1 MFPVKICGIA
11 NRESLE
17 LVLKYP
23 VSAIGFIFYP
33 NSPRFIKPTDALEMI
48 KLIPINVS
56 TVGVFVNELT
66 EKINKIAEQLN
77 LDFIQLHGNESPE
90 YCSSLSYP
98 IIKALRVGQKFSFET
113 LKNYNVHS
121 FLLDTYQPGLFGGTG
136 DTFNWEL
143 LQNLE
148 LNIPIILSGGLNPDN
163 VQDGI
168 QKTNP
173 VAIDVNS
180 GVESC
185 PGQKDE
191 GKLKKLY
198 ENLKNLKSEQNIF
211 RMTEKS
217 EL

>member
-23 VSAIGFIFYP
+23 VSAIGFIFYH
-33 NSPRFIKPTDALEMI
+33 NSPRFIKPTDALELT
-48 KLIPINVS
+48 KFIPVHVS
-56 TVGVFVNELT
+56 TVGVFVNEPT
-66 EKINKIAEQLN
+66 EKINTIAEQLN

-98 IIKALRVGQKFSFET
+98 TIKALRVGREFSLEN
-113 LKNYNVHS
+113 LNNYNVHS

-148 LNIPIILSGGLNPDN
+148 LDIPIILSGGLNQDN

-168 QKTNP
+168 QKANP

-185 PGQKDE
+185 AGQKDE
-191 GKLKKLY
+191 GKLKKLF
-198 ENLKNLKSEQNIF
+198 ENLKNLKCEQNIF
-211 RMTEKS
+211 SMTEKS